1 VAKQQ
6 IPWLG
11 SKFCRL
17 QRTVVHT
24 HYASL
29 LLHEVTIDQNLTL
42 ELHQYFLR
50 ANNVGLS
57 NDEIGRLKWCN
68 LWGWL
73 YNL

>member
-1 VAKQQ
+1 MARFISVAKQQ

-11 SKFCRL
+11 SKFRSL

-29 LLHEVTIDQNLTL
+29 LLHEVTVDQQLTL
-42 ELHQYFLR
+42 EFHQYFLI

-57 NDEIGRLKWCN
+57 NDEIGRSK
-68 LWGWL
+68 
-73 YNL
+73 